1 MSFSQHVLITGA
13 NGSLGLETARYFLDH
28 GEEWK
33 VSLGVRAG
41 RQGRAADL
49 AADFAGRAEV
59 VELDVTQAED
69 WKRAVE
75 QVAQSFG
82 PLTALVN
89 NAGFHDDALLANM
102 NTQQWASVLDTN
114 LNGVFHGCQAVMG
127 GMMRQRYGRIVN
139 VASLSALLSPAGQTN
154 YAAAKA
160 GVLGLSQSL
169 SKEVARMSIT
179 VNTVCPGYIE
189 GGLPADWDAEHRKAL
204 QRQIP
209 MRRFAQPRE
218 VAAAIFFLA
227 SPEASY
233 ITGAHLKMDGGI
245 L

>member
-1 MSFSQHVLITGA
+1 MSILQHVLITGA
-13 NGSLGLETARYFLDH
+13 NGSLGLETARYFLSQNDA
-28 GEEWK
+28 WK

-41 RQGRAADL
+41 RQERALALGEEFPGRAQ
-49 AADFAGRAEV
+49 V
-59 VELDVTQAED
+59 VHLDVTQVAD
-69 WKRAVE
+69 WQAAVE
-75 QVAQSFG
+75 QATQQQG

-102 NTQQWASVLDTN
+102 SAGQWASVLDAN

-127 GMMRQRYGRIVN
+127 GMMRQRYGRIIN

-169 SKEVARMSIT
+169 SKEVARMGIT

-189 GGLPADWDAEHRKAL
+189 GGLPAEWDAEHRKGL
-204 QRQIP
+204 LRQIP

-233 ITGAHLKMDGGI
+233 ITGVHLKMDGGI